1 MSRNVS
7 VHGPTT
13 FTILHTNDL
22 HSNLL
27 GMSPSADYTP
37 FTLNDDMT
45 RGGYARPATL
55 IAKEARKKQG
65 TVLILDA
72 GDSSMGTTF
81 AAAIRETGCRFQL
94 KPNVSSG
101 AGSLAGTRT
110 QPTPGL
116 DIRSTYAASETAL
129 NALTVAM
136 AIELEPEGIKV
147 NAVSPGFIK
156 TNLNNYGARELS
168 RRASASRCASLCSD
182 RMV

>member
-22 HSNLL
+22 HSNLIGWL
-27 GMSPSADYTP
+27 QPRTTRRSHS
-37 FTLNDDMT
+37 TLNDDMT

-72 GDSSMGTTF
+72 GDSSIAWGPTF

-116 DIRSTYAASETAL
+116 DIRSHL
-129 NALTVAM
+129 
-136 AIELEPEGIKV
+136 
-147 NAVSPGFIK
+147 
-156 TNLNNYGARELS
+156 
-168 RRASASRCASLCSD
+168 RCVQDGSQRIDGRHGD
-182 RMV
+182 RVGTRGD

>member
-1 MSRNVS
+1 
-7 VHGPTT
+7 
-13 FTILHTNDL
+13 
-22 HSNLL
+22 
-27 GMSPSADYTP
+27 
-37 FTLNDDMT
+37 MT

-72 GDSSMGTTF
+72 GDYSMGTTF

-116 DIRSTYAASETAL
+116 DIRSHLRCVQDGSQRIDGRHGDR
-129 NALTVAM
+129 V
-136 AIELEPEGIKV
+136 
-147 NAVSPGFIK
+147 
-156 TNLNNYGARELS
+156 GARG
-168 RRASASRCASLCSD
+168 D
-182 RMV
+182 